1 MTELANELFTYAIE
15 PKFDDRMYDMI
26 KYQEVVNDVRH
37 DANQYKALSDRLDYV
52 RFQKEI
58 YTKRN
63 DARSDLNIANM
74 EQEQEDITKNI
85 ESLLDKYD
93 YKPLEKTRRDET
105 LPRHEDDY
113 DLRREF
119 RADDIG
125 EMSEHDYDSFA
136 AEIEMLRDD
145 GIRLG

>member
-1 MTELANELFTYAIE
+1 MTELANELFAYAIE

-26 KYQEVVNDVRH
+26 KYRDVANDVQE
-37 DANQYKALSDRLDYV
+37 DANQYKTLSDRLDYV
-52 RFQKEI
+52 QFQKEI
-58 YTKRN
+58 YKKRN

-93 YKPLEKTRRDET
+93 YKPLDKAKRAET

>member
-1 MTELANELFTYAIE
+1 MTKLANELFAYAIE
-15 PKFDDRMYDMI
+15 PKFDDRMYDML
-26 KYQEVVNDVRH
+26 KYKDVSKAVRD
-37 DANQYKALSDRLDYV
+37 DANKYKNLSDRLDYV
-52 RFQKEI
+52 QFQKDI
-58 YTKRN
+58 YARRN

-74 EQEQEDITKNI
+74 EQEQEDITKTI
-85 ESLLDKYD
+85 SLLLDKYD
-93 YKPLEKTRRDET
+93 YKPLDKTTRAET
-105 LPRHEDDY
+105 LPRHESDY

-125 EMSEHDYDSFA
+125 EMSEHDYDSFV

>member
-1 MTELANELFTYAIE
+1 MTKLANELFAYAIE

-26 KYQEVVNDVRH
+26 KYREVVEDVRH

-52 RFQKEI
+52 QFQKEI

-63 DARSDLNIANM
+63 DARSDLNITNM
-74 EQEQEDITKNI
+74 EQEQDNITKRI

-93 YKPLEKTRRDET
+93 YKPLDKTRRAET

-145 GIRLG
+145 GIKLG

>member
-1 MTELANELFTYAIE
+1 MTKLANELFAYAIE

-52 RFQKEI
+52 QFQKEI

-74 EQEQEDITKNI
+74 EQEREDITKNI

-93 YKPLEKTRRDET
+93 YKPLDKTRRAET
-105 LPRHEDDY
+105 LPRHKDDY

>member
-1 MTELANELFTYAIE
+1 MTELSNELFAYAIE
-15 PKFDDRMYDMI
+15 PQFDDRMYDMI
-26 KYQEVVNDVRH
+26 KYHEVVNDVRH
-37 DANQYKALSDRLDYV
+37 DVNQYKALSDRLDYV
-52 RFQKEI
+52 QFQKEI

-74 EQEQEDITKNI
+74 EQEQEDITKRI

-93 YKPLEKTRRDET
+93 YKPLDKTTRAET

-119 RADDIG
+119 RADEIG
-125 EMSEHDYDSFA
+125 AMSEHDYDSFA